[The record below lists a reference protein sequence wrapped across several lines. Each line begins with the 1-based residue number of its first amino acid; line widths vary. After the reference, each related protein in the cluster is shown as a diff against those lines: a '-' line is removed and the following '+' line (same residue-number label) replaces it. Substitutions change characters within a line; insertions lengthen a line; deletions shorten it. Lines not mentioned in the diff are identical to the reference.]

1 MPTPLLVSEV
11 IRSSGRATPDRLAVA
26 LGAEE
31 CTFGE
36 LLARGESVAAGLQ
49 AHGVGRGDLVLVLGT
64 VSVDLPVVFAG
75 AALAGAVFAPADPRL
90 PDETLVAMVRR
101 TDAVLVVGCGDWAAR
116 AEEIGARADVPASAA
131 AALGRGGEPAPV
143 ELSEDDPHVVFF
155 TSGTSGEPKGV
166 VLSHKVSV
174 LRSHPGSQLED
185 TGRLVCPYPLFHM
198 AGWTMG
204 LKQWHARDGLVLL
217 SKAEAADI
225 VEAVRRHEATRLNAI
240 PGVWRRILDHIEEF
254 GDGPLTSLALADTGT
269 YATPP
274 DLLAAIDAVAPNAQ
288 VRVFYGSTE
297 MGNVVA
303 LDHADILERV
313 GSCGKPSPMVEIRL
327 ADDGELQVRSPV
339 GFSGYLND
347 PEATAAAHDDGWF
360 RTGDVA
366 TIDEDGFVSIVGRL
380 GQLIRTGG
388 ESVSPAQVEAAF
400 VDAPGLVDAAVVG
413 LPHEQWGEIVTLCV
427 VADGPPP
434 DLDALVVAHAGHL
447 APHQRPRRLEV
458 VATIPRTAA
467 TGQVDRTALAAAIAE

>member
-1 MPTPLLVSEV
+1 MPAPLLVSEV
-11 IRSSGRATPDRLAVA
+11 IASAGRATPERLAVA
-26 LGAEE
+26 LGDET
-31 CTFGE
+31 CTFGD
-36 LLARGESVAAGLQ
+36 LLARGASVAAGLQ
-49 AHGVGRGDLVLVLGT
+49 GQGIEAGDLVLVLGT

-90 PDETLVAMVRR
+90 PDETLASMARR
-101 TDAVLVVGCGDWAAR
+101 TDARLVVGCGEWAGR
-116 AEEIGARADVPASAA
+116 ATEVGALAGLAAVTAEDLDAGGSPASVDLA
-131 AALGRGGEPAPV
+131 ET
-143 ELSEDDPHVVFF
+143 DPHVVFF

-204 LKQWHARDGLVLL
+204 LKQWHARAGLVLL
-217 SKAEAADI
+217 ERAEAVDI
-225 VEAVRRHEATRLNAI
+225 VDAVRRHDATRLNAI
-240 PGVWRRILDHIEEF
+240 PGVWRRILDHIDDT
-254 GDGPLTSLALADTGT
+254 GGPPLTSLRLADTGT

-274 DLLAAIDAVAPNAQ
+274 ELLAAIDAVAPNAQ

-313 GSCGKPSPMVEIRL
+313 GSCGKPSPMVEVRL
-327 ADDGELQVRSPV
+327 ADDGELQVRTPV
-339 GFSGYLND
+339 AFDGYLND
-347 PEATAAAHDDGWF
+347 PDATAAAHDDGWF

-366 TIDEDGFVSIVGRL
+366 TIDDDGFLSIVGRL

-388 ESVSPAQVEAAF
+388 ESVSPSQVEAVF
-400 VDAPGLVDAAVVG
+400 VDVPELDDVAVVG
-413 LPHEQWGEIVTLCV
+413 LPHERWGEIVTLCV
-427 VADGPPP
+427 VVDGAAP
-434 DLDALVVAHAGHL
+434 DLGALVDAHADHL

-458 VATIPRTAA
+458 VDSIPRTAA
-467 TGQVDRTALAAAIAE
+467 TGQVDRAALVASLDG